1 MAILQLPYN
10 LSALFNF
17 NEPDTN
23 EGAMESSDED
33 FFDLFD
39 FLPENTVTTNYLAK
53 GEDRI
58 QSLLRIKT
66 RRTYSMNDFFK
77 LFSRDQFW
85 KKSNSRKDFTEY
97 LIKTYWKKVIDPFVN
112 TLYKDFLAGQITEQE
127 ISEKLQEILGFSI
140 SLSQCHDEQVTRLVG
155 ATGMPT
161 DCIFQMTVFENEYF
175 LVFGK
180 LKPRNR
186 NRKIYLKDDKR
197 KCILWDSYYLATL
210 AVIERIRIEYKRYI
224 HSIESKDHDLVYM
237 SILDEIARRYQAF
250 GKDKNGNPCGTCD
263 GCRSV
268 SSGSVDFLEIDG
280 ASNTGVDHVRDLTDW
295 LHERPLGKR
304 KIVIIDEVHMLSR
317 QAFNALLKTLEEPPA
332 YALIIL
338 CTTEADRIP
347 ATIRS
352 RSACY
357 TITQIPEAII
367 CEHLLE
373 VATEFQIRIQPEAA
387 ELIASYSGGA
397 MRNALKLLEQLSN
410 GEDEITADVVRS
422 VLGMSEKDEL
432 LRIIQAMLSGN
443 YTKLLES
450 LNSIAKSGKSLLSL
464 TEELLNEST
473 SLLLAKTGQP
483 SSSSAIAENYTLER
497 LCELSAKINWLN
509 DELKNAAGS
518 GIAAYIHATKDL
530 NTGES
535 GLAGKL
541 KSLED
546 QMFRLS
552 AELKSIKSVGFSKP
566 VDTALEAETNIPITS
581 NSSAQPDLPEE
592 SVPVL
597 ITPSKT
603 SEVAQTETTDFDAL
617 FGDWGFDS
625 FDNTDEPGFFES
637 AEETGTSF
645 QETATVSETSAALSA
660 GELAQKSLSE
670 RISNDPVIKEK
681 LLSAEWITQEE
692 NLLLKVLPEYKEDI
706 LLFIAASG
714 IKNITIC

>member
-1 MAILQLPYN
+1 M
-10 LSALFNF
+10 
-17 NEPDTN
+17 
-23 EGAMESSDED
+23 
-33 FFDLFD
+33 
-39 FLPENTVTTNYLAK
+39 
-53 GEDRI
+53 
-58 QSLLRIKT
+58 
-66 RRTYSMNDFFK
+66 
-77 LFSRDQFW
+77 
-85 KKSNSRKDFTEY
+85 
-97 LIKTYWKKVIDPFVN
+97 
-112 TLYKDFLAGQITEQE
+112 TLYTKIRPKTFDEVKGQEFTVNNLRMQSIRDKFFQVIILAGQY
-127 ISEKLQEILGFSI
+127 
-140 SLSQCHDEQVTRLVG
+140 G
-155 ATGMPT
+155 A
-161 DCIFQMTVFENEYF
+161 
-175 LVFGK
+175 GK
-180 LKPRNR
+180 T
-186 NRKIYLKDDKR
+186 
-197 KCILWDSYYLATL
+197 TL
-210 AVIERIRIEYKRYI
+210 ARIVATAANCKN
-224 HSIESKDHDLVYM
+224 
-237 SILDEIARRYQAF
+237 
-250 GKDKNGNPCGTCD
+250 KDKNGNPCGTCD

-603 SEVAQTETTDFDAL
+603 SEVCANRNYRFLTHFLVTGAL
-617 FGDWGFDS
+617 TPLIIRTNPD
-625 FDNTDEPGFFES
+625 FFES

>member
-1 MAILQLPYN
+1 MSDLEKITQQLQEV
-10 LSALFNF
+10 LF
-17 NEPDTN
+17 
-23 EGAMESSDED
+23 
-33 FFDLFD
+33 
-39 FLPENTVTTNYLAK
+39 K
-53 GEDRI
+53 
-58 QSLLRIKT
+58 
-66 RRTYSMNDFFK
+66 YSIASNH
-77 LFSRDQFW
+77 LG
-85 KKSNSRKDFTEY
+85 SNSSM
-97 LIKTYWKKVIDPFVN
+97 L
-112 TLYKDFLAGQITEQE
+112 
-127 ISEKLQEILGFSI
+127 
-140 SLSQCHDEQVTRLVG
+140 
-155 ATGMPT
+155 
-161 DCIFQMTVFENEYF
+161 
-175 LVFGK
+175 
-180 LKPRNR
+180 
-186 NRKIYLKDDKR
+186 
-197 KCILWDSYYLATL
+197 
-210 AVIERIRIEYKRYI
+210 
-224 HSIESKDHDLVYM
+224 
-237 SILDEIARRYQAF
+237 
-250 GKDKNGNPCGTCD
+250 
-263 GCRSV
+263 
-268 SSGSVDFLEIDG
+268 DG

-552 AELKSIKSVGFSKP
+552 AERMEFTIWH
-566 VDTALEAETNIPITS
+566 
-581 NSSAQPDLPEE
+581 
-592 SVPVL
+592 
-597 ITPSKT
+597 
-603 SEVAQTETTDFDAL
+603 
-617 FGDWGFDS
+617 FGMMRNDS
-625 FDNTDEPGFFES
+625 FF
-637 AEETGTSF
+637 
-645 QETATVSETSAALSA
+645 
-660 GELAQKSLSE
+660 LARRQLGNYLLPNKSPIE
-670 RISNDPVIKEK
+670 
-681 LLSAEWITQEE
+681 
-692 NLLLKVLPEYKEDI
+692 EDI
-706 LLFIAASG
+706 R
-714 IKNITIC
+714 

>member
-1 MAILQLPYN
+1 
-10 LSALFNF
+10 
-17 NEPDTN
+17 
-23 EGAMESSDED
+23 
-33 FFDLFD
+33 
-39 FLPENTVTTNYLAK
+39 
-53 GEDRI
+53 
-58 QSLLRIKT
+58 
-66 RRTYSMNDFFK
+66 
-77 LFSRDQFW
+77 
-85 KKSNSRKDFTEY
+85 
-97 LIKTYWKKVIDPFVN
+97 
-112 TLYKDFLAGQITEQE
+112 
-127 ISEKLQEILGFSI
+127 
-140 SLSQCHDEQVTRLVG
+140 
-155 ATGMPT
+155 
-161 DCIFQMTVFENEYF
+161 
-175 LVFGK
+175 
-180 LKPRNR
+180 
-186 NRKIYLKDDKR
+186 
-197 KCILWDSYYLATL
+197 
-210 AVIERIRIEYKRYI
+210 
-224 HSIESKDHDLVYM
+224 
-237 SILDEIARRYQAF
+237 
-250 GKDKNGNPCGTCD
+250 
-263 GCRSV
+263 
-268 SSGSVDFLEIDG
+268 
-280 ASNTGVDHVRDLTDW
+280 
-295 LHERPLGKR
+295 
-304 KIVIIDEVHMLSR
+304 MLSR

-552 AELKSIKSVGFSKP
+552 AELKSIKSGGFLKP

>member
-1 MAILQLPYN
+1 
-10 LSALFNF
+10 
-17 NEPDTN
+17 
-23 EGAMESSDED
+23 
-33 FFDLFD
+33 
-39 FLPENTVTTNYLAK
+39 
-53 GEDRI
+53 
-58 QSLLRIKT
+58 
-66 RRTYSMNDFFK
+66 
-77 LFSRDQFW
+77 
-85 KKSNSRKDFTEY
+85 
-97 LIKTYWKKVIDPFVN
+97 
-112 TLYKDFLAGQITEQE
+112 
-127 ISEKLQEILGFSI
+127 
-140 SLSQCHDEQVTRLVG
+140 
-155 ATGMPT
+155 
-161 DCIFQMTVFENEYF
+161 
-175 LVFGK
+175 
-180 LKPRNR
+180 
-186 NRKIYLKDDKR
+186 
-197 KCILWDSYYLATL
+197 
-210 AVIERIRIEYKRYI
+210 
-224 HSIESKDHDLVYM
+224 
-237 SILDEIARRYQAF
+237 
-250 GKDKNGNPCGTCD
+250 
-263 GCRSV
+263 
-268 SSGSVDFLEIDG
+268 
-280 ASNTGVDHVRDLTDW
+280 
-295 LHERPLGKR
+295 
-304 KIVIIDEVHMLSR
+304 MLSR

-338 CTTEADRIP
+338 CTTEVDRIP

-373 VATEFQIRIQPEAA
+373 VAAEFQIRIQPEAA

-410 GEDEITADVVRS
+410 GEDEITADIVRS
-422 VLGMSEKDEL
+422 VLGISEKEEL
-432 LRIIQAMLSGN
+432 VRIIQAMLSGN
-443 YTKLLES
+443 YADLLDS
-450 LNSIAKSGKSLLSL
+450 LNSIAKSGKSLLTL

-483 SSSSAIAENYTLER
+483 SSASAIAENYALER
-497 LCELSAKINWLN
+497 LCELSAKLNWLN

-535 GLAGKL
+535 GLSGKL

-546 QMFRLS
+546 QVSKLS
-552 AELKSIKSVGFSKP
+552 AELKSIKSGRFPKP

-581 NSSAQPDLPEE
+581 NSSAQSDLPEE

-597 ITPSKT
+597 NTPSKT

-637 AEETGTSF
+637 AEDAAPPF
-645 QETATVSETSAALSA
+645 QETAAVSETSAALSA

-692 NLLLKVLPEYKEDI
+692 DLLLKVLPEYKEEI

>member
-1 MAILQLPYN
+1 M
-10 LSALFNF
+10 
-17 NEPDTN
+17 
-23 EGAMESSDED
+23 
-33 FFDLFD
+33 
-39 FLPENTVTTNYLAK
+39 
-53 GEDRI
+53 
-58 QSLLRIKT
+58 
-66 RRTYSMNDFFK
+66 
-77 LFSRDQFW
+77 
-85 KKSNSRKDFTEY
+85 
-97 LIKTYWKKVIDPFVN
+97 
-112 TLYKDFLAGQITEQE
+112 TLYTKIRPKTFDEVKGQEFTVNNLRMQSIRDKFFQVIILAGQY
-127 ISEKLQEILGFSI
+127 
-140 SLSQCHDEQVTRLVG
+140 G
-155 ATGMPT
+155 A
-161 DCIFQMTVFENEYF
+161 
-175 LVFGK
+175 GK
-180 LKPRNR
+180 T
-186 NRKIYLKDDKR
+186 
-197 KCILWDSYYLATL
+197 TL
-210 AVIERIRIEYKRYI
+210 ARIVATAANCKN
-224 HSIESKDHDLVYM
+224 
-237 SILDEIARRYQAF
+237 
-250 GKDKNGNPCGTCD
+250 KDKNGNPCGTCD

-304 KIVIIDEVHMLSR
+304 KIVIID
-317 QAFNALLKTLEEPPA
+317 
-332 YALIIL
+332 
-338 CTTEADRIP
+338 EADRIP

>member
-1 MAILQLPYN
+1 MDNYIVSARKYRPSTFHSVIGQKALTQTLKNAISSGKLAHAY
-10 LSALFNF
+10 LFCGPRGVGKTTCARIFAKTINCLHPTADGEACNECESCKAF
-17 NEPDTN
+17 NEQRSYNILELD
-23 EGAMESSDED
+23 A
-33 FFDLFD
+33 
-39 FLPENTVTTNYLAK
+39 A
-53 GEDRI
+53 
-58 QSLLRIKT
+58 
-66 RRTYSMNDFFK
+66 
-77 LFSRDQFW
+77 
-85 KKSNSRKDFTEY
+85 SNNSVDDIRQ
-97 LIKTYWKKVIDPFVN
+97 L
-112 TLYKDFLAGQITEQE
+112 TEQVR
-127 ISEKLQEILGFSI
+127 IPPQIGKYK
-140 SLSQCHDEQVTRLVG
+140 
-155 ATGMPT
+155 
-161 DCIFQMTVFENEYF
+161 VF
-175 LVFGK
+175 
-180 LKPRNR
+180 
-186 NRKIYLKDDKR
+186 
-197 KCILWDSYYLATL
+197 
-210 AVIERIRIEYKRYI
+210 
-224 HSIESKDHDLVYM
+224 
-237 SILDEIARRYQAF
+237 
-250 GKDKNGNPCGTCD
+250 
-263 GCRSV
+263 
-268 SSGSVDFLEIDG
+268 
-280 ASNTGVDHVRDLTDW
+280 
-295 LHERPLGKR
+295 
-304 KIVIIDEVHMLSR
+304 IIDEVHMLSR